1 MFVEVEASVCYL
13 DFSLHRARRYQS
25 FIALRFIAMRP
36 LVSLFIC
43 AMLVSIS
50 QAEERFSIATTPGKL
65 PKDVVP
71 RSYLIRLEPDTES
84 LVTTGSETIEIEVL
98 KASDRIVLNAV
109 DIEISRAT
117 LSNSHYSEELTPQT
131 DAKAETITFRTRN
144 PLPAGSY
151 QLSLT
156 FRSKISEQP
165 HGLFIQYY
173 RSGDK
178 LQRLLSTQMEPAD
191 ARRLFP
197 CWDEPA
203 FRAVYQLTV
212 KAKLEETVISNSPI
226 IEEQPSGSGE
236 KLVTFDRTPAMASY
250 LFVMA
255 CGKLEWLEDEVAGVK
270 LRVLT
275 TPGKK
280 ELGRYALEVTK
291 KVLPFYNEYF
301 GIPYPLP
308 KLDQI
313 ALPSGFG
320 GAMENWGAITYNE
333 DLLLYNPQASSDR
346 TKQRVFETMAHEIA
360 HQWFGDLVT
369 MAWWDNLWLNE
380 GFASWMEKK
389 TTDHFNPDW
398 KIWLHASNDK
408 QHAMALDARK
418 TSHPI
423 QQPIADEAQAN
434 SAFDEIT
441 YQKGQSFIR
450 MLENYLGEDAF
461 RAGIRAYMA
470 KHKYSNTTTADLWEA
485 LESAAGKPV
494 KNVAASWTE
503 QPGFPLIKV
512 KSRCVNDRMIV
523 AMEQSR
529 FLIGE
534 PDNTR
539 LQWSIPIGVIT
550 LREQG
555 KVKYLLLDRPS
566 TEFNLERC
574 EGPIKANAGDLGF
587 FRVSYE
593 PSLLEELKKD
603 VLKLPESDRLNLAT
617 DTWAAV
623 EFGSLSASSYL
634 DLLEALTQDDSYAV
648 WQSAI
653 GFAKTIGPLKLIDQL
668 ERGEPGRDTYRK
680 FVCHLLQERFANI
693 GWDEKPDEPIEKRLL
708 RSMLIETLGLFG
720 DQSVVDEASRRFASF
735 RENPASLSPNL
746 RPAVTRVVGR
756 YSSPATYD
764 SLLKLAAESPTSEE
778 RRMYLRAVIAAF
790 DPELVQKCIGFLVSK
805 NAAAG
810 DVLHLLQEQVPQ
822 QEQPEIFW
830 KYATAHIKQMQERFG
845 FLGWNRLLPSLAEG
859 FSDEQQAEELIRF
872 AKENLSPQGQREAA
886 NAANLIRFHSQLKSR
901 EVPRLDRW
909 LAVKVS
915 QAPGQ
920 ANRTS
925 EMVNGITCN

>member
-1 MFVEVEASVCYL
+1 MHHL
-13 DFSLHRARRYQS
+13 DFSLHRARRYQN
-25 FIALRFIAMRP
+25 FFALRFIVMRP
-36 LVSLFIC
+36 LVSLFIS
-43 AMLVSIS
+43 AMLVNIS

-65 PKDVVP
+65 PKDIAP

-98 KASDRIVLNAV
+98 KPSDRIVLNAV
-109 DIEISRAT
+109 DTEISRAT
-117 LSNSHYSEELTPQT
+117 VSDSNHSEELTPQI
-131 DAKAETITFRTRN
+131 DPKSETITFRTEN
-144 PLPAGSY
+144 PLPPGSY

-197 CWDEPA
+197 CWDEPV

-212 KAKLEETVISNSPI
+212 KAKREETVMSNSPI
-226 IEEQPSGSGE
+226 VDERPSGSEE
-236 KLVTFDRTPAMASY
+236 KFVTFDRTPAMASY
-250 LFVMA
+250 LLVIA

-270 LRVLT
+270 LRILT

-280 ELGRYALEVTK
+280 DLGRYALEVTK
-291 KVLPFYNEYF
+291 KVLPFYNQYF

-320 GAMENWGAITYNE
+320 GAMENWGGITYNE

-423 QQPIADEAQAN
+423 QQPIVDEAQAN

-461 RAGIRAYMA
+461 RDGIRAYMA
-470 KHKYSNTTTADLWEA
+470 KHQYSNTTTADLWEA
-485 LESAAGKPV
+485 LEGVTGKPV
-494 KNVAASWTE
+494 KSVAASWTE
-503 QPGFPLIKV
+503 QSGFPLVKV
-512 KSRCVNDRMIV
+512 KTRCVEGRQIV
-523 AMEQSR
+523 SMEQAR
-529 FLIGE
+529 FMTGE
-534 PDNTR
+534 PDNTQ
-539 LQWSIPIGVIT
+539 LHWSIPIGIIT
-550 LREQG
+550 LGEQG
-555 KVKYLLLDRPS
+555 NAKYLLLDQPAKDFS
-566 TEFNLERC
+566 LERC
-574 EGPIKANAGDLGF
+574 AGPIKVNAGDLGF

-593 PSLLEELKKD
+593 SRLLDELKTN

-623 EFGSLSASSYL
+623 ESGGLPASSYL
-634 DLLEALTQDDSYAV
+634 DLLEGLTQDDSYAV

-668 ERGEPGRDTYRK
+668 ERGQPGRDNYRK
-680 FVCHLLQERFANI
+680 FVCHLLQARFANI
-693 GWDEKPDEPIEKRLL
+693 GWEEKPDEPIEKRLL

-735 RENPASLSPNL
+735 RQNPASLSPNL
-746 RPAVTRVVGR
+746 RPAVTRIVGR
-756 YSSPATYD
+756 FGSPATYD
-764 SLLKLAAESPTSEE
+764 TLLKLAAESPTSEE
-778 RRMYLRAVIAAF
+778 RRMYLRAVTTAF
-790 DPELVQKCIGFLVSK
+790 NPDLIQKCIEFLISK
-805 NAAAG
+805 NAAPG
-810 DVLHLLQEQVPQ
+810 DALHLLQEQAPQ
-822 QEQPEIFW
+822 QEHPEIVW
-830 KYATAHIKQMQERFG
+830 KYATAHIQQMRERFG

-859 FSDEQQAEELIRF
+859 FTDEQQAEELVRF

-886 NAANLIRFHSQLKSR
+886 NAANLIRFRCQLKTR
-901 EVPRLDRW
+901 ELPRIDQW

-915 QAPGQ
+915 QASDQING
-920 ANRTS
+920 TS
-925 EMVNGITCN
+925 EVINRISCN